1 MKKIFFLMIVFLFS
15 LAGSSQ
21 TSLVDS
27 KWKPQTDAPRIL
39 LDFKKD
45 TLSIL
50 FTSGREP
57 EVMIF
62 SQHHDSLQ
70 IKKVSGT
77 GACAIGTEG
86 WYRIEWFSNG
96 DQLLLRNINDDCNGR
111 AAAFTANRFERMI
124 KVN

>member
-1 MKKIFFLMIVFLFS
+1 MKKIFFLLTILLFS

-39 LDFKKD
+39 LNFKKD

-77 GACAIGTEG
+77 GACAIGTDG
-86 WYRIEWFSNG
+86 WYRIEWFGNG
-96 DQLLLRNINDDCNGR
+96 DQFLLRNISDDCNGR